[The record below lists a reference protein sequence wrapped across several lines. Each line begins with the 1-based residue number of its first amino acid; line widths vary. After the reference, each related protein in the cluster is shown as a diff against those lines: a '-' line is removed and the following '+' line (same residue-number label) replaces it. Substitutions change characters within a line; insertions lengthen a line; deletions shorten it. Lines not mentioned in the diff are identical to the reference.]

1 MIALQSPCAML
12 TAFEIQVGLGHSLG
26 AKIHLLANSSPST
39 QALLG
44 PRVANILIAFNN
56 YSAAQSIPMWDS
68 LRQAVARGSGS
79 IPPEVSS
86 VLENVRQAGA
96 SESTL
101 QSLGLGQQ
109 AAAWVAGATK
119 AVADLSEGIGSGGF
133 TPSEG
138 EVLERVRSEYSVN
151 RNLVVSYTRDTIDCA
166 EAIVPILQERYG
178 EAGVVL
184 RRLPGT
190 HITPNTPDID
200 PSDMQSTGFGAV
212 DSTVRASA
220 SSTMDE
226 LDNTVTV
233 VVAFIVLNLQLLT
246 EQKQLPS

>member
-1 MIALQSPCAML
+1 M
-12 TAFEIQVGLGHSLG
+12 GHSLG

-68 LRQAVARGSGS
+68 LREAAARGSGS
-79 IPPEVSS
+79 IPPELTS
-86 VLENVRQAGA
+86 VLESIRQAGS

-101 QSLGLGQQ
+101 RSFGLGQQ
-109 AAAWVAGATK
+109 AASWVAGAAK
-119 AVADLSEGIGSGGF
+119 AVSDLSDGIGSGGF
-133 TPSEG
+133 TPSEA
-138 EVLERVRSEYSVN
+138 EVLQRVGSDYSVN
-151 RNLVVSYTRDTIDCA
+151 RNLVVSYTRDNIDCA
-166 EAIVPILQERYG
+166 DMIVPVLQERYG
-178 EAGVVL
+178 DAGVVL

-200 PSDMQSTGFGAV
+200 PNDMQATGFSTV

-220 SSTMDE
+220 SSTMNE

-233 VVAFIVLNLQLLT
+233 VIAFIVLNLQLLAGQR
-246 EQKQLPS
+246 ELPG

>member
-1 MIALQSPCAML
+1 M
-12 TAFEIQVGLGHSLG
+12 GHSLG
-26 AKIHLLANSSPST
+26 AKIHLLANSSPTT

-68 LRQAVARGSGS
+68 LRQAVAQGSGS
-79 IPPEVSS
+79 IPPELTSIIDS
-86 VLENVRQAGA
+86 VRQAGS

-119 AVADLSEGIGSGGF
+119 AAADLSEGIGSGGF
-133 TPSEG
+133 TPSEA

-151 RNLVVSYTRDTIDCA
+151 RNLVISYTRDAIDCA
-166 EAIVPILQERYG
+166 EAVVPILQDRYG
-178 EAGVVL
+178 DAGVVL
-184 RRLPGT
+184 RQLPGT

-200 PSDMQSTGFGAV
+200 PNDMQATGFGGI

-233 VVAFIVLNLQLLT
+233 VVAFIALNLQLLT
-246 EQKQLPS
+246 DQRQLSS

>member
-1 MIALQSPCAML
+1 MSIAPD
-12 TAFEIQVGLGHSLG
+12 IQVGLGHSLG
-26 AKIHLLANSSPST
+26 AKLHLLANSSPRS
-39 QALLG
+39 QVLLG
-44 PRVANILIAFNN
+44 PRIANILIAFNN

-79 IPPEVSS
+79 IPSELSS
-86 VLENVRQAGA
+86 VLENVRKAGS

-101 QSLGLGQQ
+101 QSLGLGRE

-119 AVADLSEGIGSGGF
+119 VVGDLSEGIGSGGF
-133 TPSEG
+133 TPSEA

-166 EAIVPILQERYG
+166 EAIVPILHERYG

-190 HITPNTPDID
+190 HVTPNTPDID
-200 PSDMQSTGFGAV
+200 PNDMQATGFGAV

-233 VVAFIVLNLQLLT
+233 VVAFIALNLQLLT
-246 EQKQLPS
+246 EQRRLPS